1 MTTQTKTER
10 VTLDTIIREAR
21 AARAAEMRASVLE
34 MYAMLKQFIAGFRPI
49 RAQTPRRGAVA

>member
-1 MTTQTKTER
+1 MTTQNKTEL

-21 AARAAEMRASVLE
+21 AARAAEMRASALE
-34 MYAMLKQFIAGFRPI
+34 MYAKLKHFAAGFRPI